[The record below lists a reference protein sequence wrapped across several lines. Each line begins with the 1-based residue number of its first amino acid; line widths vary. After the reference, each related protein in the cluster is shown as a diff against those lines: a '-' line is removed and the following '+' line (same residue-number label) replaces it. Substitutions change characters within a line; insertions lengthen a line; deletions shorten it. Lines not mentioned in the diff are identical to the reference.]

1 MYKNQIAELI
11 AKTIDS
17 PDFSSADALELM
29 IPPKDITLGDIC
41 MPCFKLSKAF
51 RKSPVA
57 IAEELRDKIEKP
69 EFVSSITAVAGY
81 LNFKYDA
88 SYLAKKTINL
98 IVEKGD
104 DYGKSDIGNGKTICI
119 DYSSVNIAKPFHIGH
134 LSATAIG
141 AALYRIYKELGY
153 HVVGINHLGDWGTQF
168 GKMIVAYKLW
178 GNEETF
184 KGGVR
189 SLHELYIR
197 FHKEAET
204 NDDLNAQAR
213 YWFKQIEL
221 GNPEAMDLF
230 NKFKKVTLD
239 EVRVLYD
246 RLGVTFD
253 SYNGE
258 SFYND
263 KMGEII
269 DILNEK
275 GLLKDSQGAKV
286 VELEGMPPCLI
297 LKSDGASLYAT
308 RDLAAALYRARTYR
322 FSKCLYVVAYQ
333 QDLHFKQWFEVA
345 RLMGFDW
352 AKDLEH
358 VAFGMVSLA
367 EGSMSS
373 RKGTV
378 VYLED
383 VINKAVEKAYTI
395 INEKNPDLENKKD
408 IAEKIGVGS
417 VVFSVLTNNRIK
429 DITFNYDKVL
439 TFEGET
445 CPYVQYTYVRCNSLL
460 EKAAIGQSVDFSC
473 LNDDTC
479 KELLRYLASYPTVL
493 VDATEKN
500 EPYLVTRCIL
510 NVCQLFNKFYFDN
523 RIIDAPEEIRNAR
536 LLLAKAV
543 KTVIANGF
551 KLLGI
556 QMPEK
561 M

>member
-1 MYKNQIAELI
+1 MYKKQIAELI
-11 AKTIDS
+11 SNAIA
-17 PDFSSADALELM
+17 SADFGSEDALALM
-29 IPPKDITLGDIC
+29 MPPKDISLGDIC
-41 MPCFKLSKAF
+41 MPCFKLAKLF
-51 RKSPVA
+51 HKSPIE
-57 IAEELRDKIEKP
+57 IANDLAQKIVKP
-69 EFVSSITAVAGY
+69 EYVSSITAVQGY
-81 LNFKYDA
+81 LNFKYDPE
-88 SYLAKKTINL
+88 YLAKSTLENIL
-98 IVEKGD
+98 GKGEN
-104 DYGKSDIGNGKTICI
+104 YGKSDIGSGKTVCI

-153 HVVGINHLGDWGTQF
+153 NVVGINHLGDWGTQF
-168 GKMIVAYKLW
+168 GKMIVAYKKW
-178 GNEETF
+178 GDENSF
-184 KGGVR
+184 NKGVR
-189 SLHELYIR
+189 GLHELYIR
-197 FHKEAET
+197 FHKEAEEDESL
-204 NDDLNAQAR
+204 NDEAR
-213 YWFKQIEL
+213 AWFKKIEL
-221 GNPEAMDLF
+221 GDPEAVELF

-239 EVRVLYD
+239 EVCVLYD

-308 RDLAAALYRARTYR
+308 RDLAAALYRARTYN

-345 RLMGFDW
+345 RKMGFEW

-395 INEKNPDLENKKD
+395 INERNPNLENKQD
-408 IAEKIGVGS
+408 IAEKIGLGS

-460 EKAAIGQSVDFSC
+460 EKATLGDKVDYSVLS
-473 LNDDTC
+473 DDTS
-479 KELLRYLASYPTVL
+479 KELLRYLSSYPNVL

-510 NVCQLFNKFYFDN
+510 NICSLFNKFYIDN
-523 RIIDAPEEIRNAR
+523 RIIGADEEVKNAR
-536 LLLAKAV
+536 LMLTKAV

-551 KLLGI
+551 RLLGI